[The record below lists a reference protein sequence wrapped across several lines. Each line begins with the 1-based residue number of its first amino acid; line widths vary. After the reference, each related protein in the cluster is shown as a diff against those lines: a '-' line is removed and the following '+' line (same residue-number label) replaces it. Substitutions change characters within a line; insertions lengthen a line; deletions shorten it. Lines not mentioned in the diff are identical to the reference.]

1 MIKGMKKMD
10 KKPFSTRQKARI
22 ILYLSAIIIVLGIV
36 SISQTVKA
44 NRYKQEAFIT
54 KQMALI
60 ALDENLNNISTNLE
74 KTIYVS
80 TPTMLSKLSSELWR
94 EASGAKTNL
103 SLLPTGETTVA
114 NTYKF
119 LSQVGE
125 FVMALERKTASGQG
139 LTDKEREQLL
149 SLYNF
154 CNSLSEDINR
164 ICHEIQNGTYSFEEI
179 KSTLSKTNNE
189 DIKNFADNIDD
200 TEQAL
205 TDIPTLIYDGPFSDH
220 LSQSEPKFLSGL
232 GNVSQEEAL
241 EIAKKICTNEK
252 DDLHYSHSEDGDLPC
267 YVFQGNNSTIAVT
280 KQGGKPCYMLS
291 SEFVGEIQL
300 KYDDVVKKASKYLDS
315 LGYPDMKASYYF
327 IEDGICTINFAAVHN
342 SIVLYPDLIKVGIS
356 LENGEILSF
365 DATGYISNHTKRS
378 NIAAKISME
387 EAKKVVNNQLEII
400 DSQMCIIPT
409 EWKTEQLCYEIHCK
423 DKDNREFLIYIDCET
438 GMEDNILILLYSDG
452 GILTK

>member
-1 MIKGMKKMD
+1 MKKMD

-22 ILYLSAIIIVLGIV
+22 ILYLSAVIIVLGIV

-80 TPTMLSKLSSELWR
+80 TPTMLSKLSTELWR

-103 SLLPTGETTVA
+103 SLLPTGEKTVA

-125 FVMALERKTASGQG
+125 FVMALERKSASGQS

-149 SLYNF
+149 SLYNL

-164 ICHEIQNGTYSFEEI
+164 ISHEIQNGTYSFEEI
-179 KSTLSKTNNE
+179 KSTLSKS
-189 DIKNFADNIDD
+189 KNSDVKGFAENIDD
-200 TEQAL
+200 TEQTL
-205 TDIPTLIYDGPFSDH
+205 TDIPTLIYDGPFSEH
-220 LSQSEPKFLSGL
+220 LSQSEPKLLSGL
-232 GNVSQEEAL
+232 GNISQEEAL
-241 EIAKKICTNEK
+241 ETAKKICHKEK
-252 DDLHYSHSEDGDLPC
+252 DVLRFSHNEDGDLPC
-267 YVFQGNNSTIAVT
+267 YVFQGDNSTIAVT
-280 KQGGKPCYMLS
+280 KQGGKPCYMIS
-291 SEFVGEIQL
+291 SQFVGEIQL
-300 KYDDVVKKASKYLDS
+300 KYDDVVNKATEYLDS
-315 LGYPDMKASYYF
+315 LGYSDMKASYYF
-327 IEDGICTINFAAVHN
+327 IEDGICTINFAAVQN
-342 SIVLYPDLIKVGIS
+342 DIVMYPDLIKVGIS

-365 DATGYISNHTKRS
+365 DAAGYISNHTRR
-378 NIAAKISME
+378 NNVTAKISME
-387 EAKKVVNNQLEII
+387 EAEKVVNNQLEII
-400 DSQMCIIPT
+400 DSQICVIPT

>member
-1 MIKGMKKMD
+1 MD

-22 ILYLSAIIIVLGIV
+22 ILYLSAVIIVLGIV

-80 TPTMLSKLSSELWR
+80 TPTMLSKLSTELWR

-103 SLLPTGETTVA
+103 SLLPTGEKTVA

-125 FVMALERKTASGQG
+125 FVMALERKSASGQS

-149 SLYNF
+149 SLYNL

-164 ICHEIQNGTYSFEEI
+164 ISHEIQNGTYSFEEI
-179 KSTLSKTNNE
+179 KSTLSKS
-189 DIKNFADNIDD
+189 KNSDVKSFAENIDD
-200 TEQAL
+200 TEQTL
-205 TDIPTLIYDGPFSDH
+205 TDIPTLIYDGPFSEH
-220 LSQSEPKFLSGL
+220 LSQSEPKLLSGL

-241 EIAKKICTNEK
+241 ETAKKICHKEK
-252 DDLHYSHSEDGDLPC
+252 DVLRFSHNEDGDLPC
-267 YVFQGNNSTIAVT
+267 YVFQGDNSTIAVT
-280 KQGGKPCYMLS
+280 KQGGKPCYMIS
-291 SEFVGEIQL
+291 SQFVGEIQL
-300 KYDDVVKKASKYLDS
+300 KYDDVVNKATEYLDS
-315 LGYPDMKASYYF
+315 LGYSDMKASYYF
-327 IEDGICTINFAAVHN
+327 IEDGICTINFAAAQN
-342 SIVLYPDLIKVGIS
+342 DIVMYPDLIKVGIS

-365 DATGYISNHTKRS
+365 DATGYISNHTKR
-378 NIAAKISME
+378 NDLTPTISIE
-387 EAKKVVNNQLEII
+387 DAKKVINKQLEII
-400 DSQMCIIPT
+400 DTQQCVIPT

>member
-1 MIKGMKKMD
+1 MKKMD

-22 ILYLSAIIIVLGIV
+22 ILYLSAVIIVLGIV

-80 TPTMLSKLSSELWR
+80 TPTMLSKLSTELWR

-103 SLLPTGETTVA
+103 SLLPTGEKTVA

-125 FVMALERKTASGQG
+125 FVMALERKSASGQS

-149 SLYNF
+149 SLYNL

-164 ICHEIQNGTYSFEEI
+164 ISHEIQNGTYSFEEI
-179 KSTLSKTNNE
+179 KSTLSKS
-189 DIKNFADNIDD
+189 KNSDVKSFAENIDD
-200 TEQAL
+200 TEQTL
-205 TDIPTLIYDGPFSDH
+205 TDIPTLIYDGPFSEH
-220 LSQSEPKFLSGL
+220 LSQSEPKLLSGL
-232 GNVSQEEAL
+232 GNISQEEAL
-241 EIAKKICTNEK
+241 ETAKKICHKEK
-252 DDLHYSHSEDGDLPC
+252 DVLRFSHNEDGDLPC
-267 YVFQGNNSTIAVT
+267 YVFQGDNSTIAVT
-280 KQGGKPCYMLS
+280 KQGGKPCYMIS
-291 SEFVGEIQL
+291 SQFVGEIQL
-300 KYDDVVKKASKYLDS
+300 KYDDVVNKATEYLDS
-315 LGYPDMKASYYF
+315 LGYSDMKASYYF
-327 IEDGICTINFAAVHN
+327 IEDGICTINFAAVQN
-342 SIVLYPDLIKVGIS
+342 DIVMYPDLIKVGIS

-365 DATGYISNHTKRS
+365 DATGYISNHTRR
-378 NIAAKISME
+378 NNVTAKISME
-387 EAKKVVNNQLEII
+387 EAEKVVNNQLEII
-400 DSQMCIIPT
+400 DSQICVIPT

>member
-1 MIKGMKKMD
+1 MD

-22 ILYLSAIIIVLGIV
+22 ILYLSAVIIVLGIV

-74 KTIYVS
+74 KTVYVS
-80 TPTMLSKLSSELWR
+80 TPTMLSKLSTELWR

-103 SLLPTGETTVA
+103 SLLPTGEKTVA

-125 FVMALERKTASGQG
+125 FVMALERKSASGQS

-149 SLYNF
+149 SLYNL

-164 ICHEIQNGTYSFEEI
+164 ISHEIQNGTYSFEEI
-179 KSTLSKTNNE
+179 KSTLSKS
-189 DIKNFADNIDD
+189 KNSDVKSFAENIDD
-200 TEQAL
+200 TEQTL
-205 TDIPTLIYDGPFSDH
+205 TDIPTLIYDGPFSEH
-220 LSQSEPKFLSGL
+220 LSQSEPKLLSGL
-232 GNVSQEEAL
+232 GNISQEEAL
-241 EIAKKICTNEK
+241 ETAKKICHKEK
-252 DDLHYSHSEDGDLPC
+252 DVLRFSHNEDGDLPC
-267 YVFQGNNSTIAVT
+267 YVFQGDNSTIAVT
-280 KQGGKPCYMLS
+280 KQGGKPCYMIS
-291 SEFVGEIQL
+291 SQFVGEIQL
-300 KYDDVVKKASKYLDS
+300 KYDDVVNKATEYLDS
-315 LGYPDMKASYYF
+315 LGYSDMKASYYF
-327 IEDGICTINFAAVHN
+327 IEDGICTINFAAVQN
-342 SIVLYPDLIKVGIS
+342 DIVMYPDLIKVGIS

-365 DATGYISNHTKRS
+365 DATGYISNHTRR
-378 NIAAKISME
+378 NNVTAKISME
-387 EAKKVVNNQLEII
+387 EAEKVVNNQLEII
-400 DSQMCIIPT
+400 DSQICVIPT

>member
-1 MIKGMKKMD
+1 MD

-22 ILYLSAIIIVLGIV
+22 ILYLSAVIIVLGIV

-80 TPTMLSKLSSELWR
+80 TPTMLSKLSTELWR

-103 SLLPTGETTVA
+103 SLLPTGEKTVA

-125 FVMALERKTASGQG
+125 FVMALERKSASGQS

-149 SLYNF
+149 SLYNL

-164 ICHEIQNGTYSFEEI
+164 ISHEIQNGTYSFEEI
-179 KSTLSKTNNE
+179 KSTLSKS
-189 DIKNFADNIDD
+189 KNSDVKSFAENIDD
-200 TEQAL
+200 TEQTL
-205 TDIPTLIYDGPFSDH
+205 TDIPTLIYDGPFSEH
-220 LSQSEPKFLSGL
+220 LSQSEPKLLSGL
-232 GNVSQEEAL
+232 GNISQEEAL
-241 EIAKKICTNEK
+241 ETAKKICHKEK
-252 DDLHYSHSEDGDLPC
+252 DVLRFSHNEDGDLPC
-267 YVFQGNNSTIAVT
+267 YVFQGDNSTIAVT
-280 KQGGKPCYMLS
+280 KQGGKPCYMINS
-291 SEFVGEIQL
+291 QFVGEIQL
-300 KYDDVVKKASKYLDS
+300 KYDDVVNKATEYLDS
-315 LGYPDMKASYYF
+315 LGYSDMKASYYF
-327 IEDGICTINFAAVHN
+327 IEDGICTINFAAAQN
-342 SIVLYPDLIKVGIS
+342 DIVMYPDLIKVGIS

-365 DATGYISNHTKRS
+365 DATGYISNHTRR
-378 NIAAKISME
+378 NNVTAKISME
-387 EAKKVVNNQLEII
+387 EAEKVVNNQLEII
-400 DSQMCIIPT
+400 DSQICVIPT

-423 DKDNREFLIYIDCET
+423 DKDNREFLI
-438 GMEDNILILLYSDG
+438 
-452 GILTK
+452 

>member
-1 MIKGMKKMD
+1 MD

-22 ILYLSAIIIVLGIV
+22 ILYLSAVIIVLGIV

-80 TPTMLSKLSSELWR
+80 TPTMLSKLSTELWR

-103 SLLPTGETTVA
+103 SLLPTGEKTVA

-125 FVMALERKTASGQG
+125 FVMALERKSAPGQS
-139 LTDKEREQLL
+139 LTDKERKQLL
-149 SLYNF
+149 SLYNL

-164 ICHEIQNGTYSFEEI
+164 ISHEIQNGTYSFEEI
-179 KSTLSKTNNE
+179 KSTLSKS
-189 DIKNFADNIDD
+189 KNSDVKGFAENIDD
-200 TEQAL
+200 TEQTL
-205 TDIPTLIYDGPFSDH
+205 TDIPTLIYDGPFSEH
-220 LSQSEPKFLSGL
+220 LSQSEPKLLSGL
-232 GNVSQEEAL
+232 GNISQEEAL
-241 EIAKKICTNEK
+241 ETAKKICHKEK
-252 DDLHYSHSEDGDLPC
+252 DVLRFSHNEDGDLPC
-267 YVFQGNNSTIAVT
+267 YVFQGDNSTIAVT
-280 KQGGKPCYMLS
+280 KQGGKPCYMIS
-291 SEFVGEIQL
+291 SQFVGEIQL
-300 KYDDVVKKASKYLDS
+300 KYDDVVNKTTEYLDS
-315 LGYPDMKASYYF
+315 LGYSDMKASYYF
-327 IEDGICTINFAAVHN
+327 IEDGICTINFAAVQN
-342 SIVLYPDLIKVGIS
+342 DIVMYPDLIKVGIS

-365 DATGYISNHTKRS
+365 DATGYISNHTRR
-378 NIAAKISME
+378 NNVTAKISMK
-387 EAKKVVNNQLEII
+387 EAEKVVNNQLEII
-400 DSQMCIIPT
+400 DSQICVIPT

>member
-1 MIKGMKKMD
+1 MD

-22 ILYLSAIIIVLGIV
+22 ILYLSAVIIVLGIV

-44 NRYKQEAFIT
+44 NRYKQDDFIT

-80 TPTMLSKLSSELWR
+80 TPTMLSKLSTELWR

-103 SLLPTGETTVA
+103 SLLPTGEKTVA

-125 FVMALERKTASGQG
+125 FVMALERKSASGQS

-149 SLYNF
+149 SLYNL

-164 ICHEIQNGTYSFEEI
+164 ISHEIQNGTYSFEEI
-179 KSTLSKTNNE
+179 KSTLSKS
-189 DIKNFADNIDD
+189 KNSDVKSFAENIDD
-200 TEQAL
+200 TEQTL
-205 TDIPTLIYDGPFSDH
+205 TDIPTLIYDGPFSEH
-220 LSQSEPKFLSGL
+220 LSQSEPKLLSGL
-232 GNVSQEEAL
+232 GNISQEEAL
-241 EIAKKICTNEK
+241 ETAKKICHKEK
-252 DDLHYSHSEDGDLPC
+252 DVLRFSHNEDGDLPC
-267 YVFQGNNSTIAVT
+267 YVFQGDNSTIAVT
-280 KQGGKPCYMLS
+280 KQGGKPCYMIS
-291 SEFVGEIQL
+291 SQFVGEIQL
-300 KYDDVVKKASKYLDS
+300 KYDDVVNKATEYLDS
-315 LGYPDMKASYYF
+315 LGYSDMKASYYF
-327 IEDGICTINFAAVHN
+327 IEDGICTINFAAVQN
-342 SIVLYPDLIKVGIS
+342 DIVMYPDLIKVGIS

-365 DATGYISNHTKRS
+365 DATGYISNHTRR
-378 NIAAKISME
+378 NNVTAKISME
-387 EAKKVVNNQLEII
+387 EAEKVVNNQLEII
-400 DSQMCIIPT
+400 DSQICVIPT

>member
-1 MIKGMKKMD
+1 MD

-22 ILYLSAIIIVLGIV
+22 ILYLSAVIIVLGIV

-80 TPTMLSKLSSELWR
+80 TPTMLSKLSTELWR

-103 SLLPTGETTVA
+103 SLLPTGEKTVA

-125 FVMALERKTASGQG
+125 FVMALERKSASGQS

-149 SLYNF
+149 SLYNL

-164 ICHEIQNGTYSFEEI
+164 ISHEIQNGTYSFEEI
-179 KSTLSKTNNE
+179 KSTLSKS
-189 DIKNFADNIDD
+189 KNSDVKSFAENIDD
-200 TEQAL
+200 TEQTL
-205 TDIPTLIYDGPFSDH
+205 TDIPTLIYDGPFSEH
-220 LSQSEPKFLSGL
+220 LSQSEPKLLSGL

-241 EIAKKICTNEK
+241 ETAKKICHKEK
-252 DDLHYSHSEDGDLPC
+252 DVLRFSHNEDGDLPC
-267 YVFQGNNSTIAVT
+267 YVFQGDNSTIAVT
-280 KQGGKPCYMLS
+280 KQGGKPCYMIS
-291 SEFVGEIQL
+291 SQFVGEIQL
-300 KYDDVVKKASKYLDS
+300 KYDDVVNKATEYLDS
-315 LGYPDMKASYYF
+315 LGYSDMKASYYF
-327 IEDGICTINFAAVHN
+327 IEDGICTINFAAVQN
-342 SIVLYPDLIKVGIS
+342 DIVMYPDLIKVGIS

-365 DATGYISNHTKRS
+365 DATGYISNHTRR
-378 NIAAKISME
+378 NNVTAKISME
-387 EAKKVVNNQLEII
+387 EAEKVVNNQLEII
-400 DSQMCIIPT
+400 DSQICVIPT

-423 DKDNREFLIYIDCET
+423 YKDNREFLIYIDCET
-438 GMEDNILILLYSDG
+438 GMEDNILILLYSDD